1 MELGDLSLGAN
12 NDFIMSELEP
22 LSKRIPNAK
31 HRRFIDKYLELGMNG
46 TKAYQAVYGC
56 TYDAARANAPKLLAN
71 ASISEEIDQRLNEL
85 AMPVN
90 EAIARLGN
98 IARGDISD
106 FLEFQEGMSQP
117 IINLKQGHDA
127 GKMPLVQVIE
137 YDANG
142 RPKIKMYSAD
152 AALRDILKMHGAYNE
167 LGSEDNPLR
176 LDIPG
181 LKDVLKEVWNKE

>member
-1 MELGDLSLGAN
+1 
-12 NDFIMSELEP
+12 MSELEP

-31 HRRFIDKYLELGMNG
+31 HRRFIDKYFELGMNA
-46 TKAYQAVYGC
+46 TKAYQEVYGC
-56 TYDAARANAPKLLAN
+56 AYSTALVNGPRLLGN
-71 ASISEEIDQRLNEL
+71 TRIREEIDHRLDEL
-85 AMPVN
+85 AMPAN
-90 EAIARLGN
+90 EAIARMGK

-106 FLEFQEGMSQP
+106 FLEFQEGMSHP
-117 IINLKQGHDA
+117 IINLKKAHEA
-127 GKMPLVQVIE
+127 GQMDLVQSFE

-142 RPKIKMYSAD
+142 RPKIKMYPKD
-152 AALRDILKMHGAYNE
+152 AALRDILKVQGAYNE